1 MKRQMDKRGVT
12 RQGLIVLAVIFGALA
27 LYAAVRILSENDEG
41 RVRKVIRTATLG
53 VENED
58 IARCSSFFSDSY
70 FDAEGHDKA
79 AALKILSDIFRSFRD
94 LKVEIKQLKIKAREG
109 GADAEIGFKCYMKKM
124 GSEQI
129 YYDAGKLRII
139 FKKEDDRWK
148 ARSVEYTGSDQ
159 MLFLNAV
166 A

>member
-1 MKRQMDKRGVT
+1 MDKRGAT
-12 RQGLIVLAVIFGALA
+12 KQGLIVLAVIFGALA
-27 LYAAVRILSENDEG
+27 LYAAVRTLTENDEG
-41 RVRKVIRTATLG
+41 RVRKVIYAATLG

-70 FDAEGHDKA
+70 LDTQGYDKVA
-79 AALKILSDIFRSFRD
+79 VLKILSDIFKSFRD
-94 LKVEIKQLKIKAREG
+94 LKVEIKQLKVEIKELE
-109 GADAEIGFKCYMKKM
+109 AEANIGFKCYMKKAA
-124 GSEQI
+124 GEQV
-129 YYDAGKLRII
+129 YYDAGKLKVI

-159 MLFLNAV
+159 MLFLNAI